1 MEWTFIRFWCVWGC
15 ILVSSRPFVV
25 HQMLYIRTGKNPNT
39 WHFWNLKIPKYKLS
53 KNIVFMHFLKIVGP
67 WEKELKLTVSFD
79 HPVLGCEKNFGHRCK
94 IGRVYILDWFS
105 PPLLATYK
113 ISRPP
118 HQIGL
123 RWVQLFFFQ
132 RLATLTNPTIQWWEI
147 GPIKKWQP
155 LVLGNNTDLFLF
167 RHQKS
172 KYDLLRIH
180 HNVYL
185 STIFWNISEH
195 ISNLVL
201 TQLDWLFV
209 TDRQTHTHSHIH
221 FITTYTSSFSSSSS
235 SLFYQHHHVWKHC
248 DD

>member
-1 MEWTFIRFWCVWGC
+1 MG
-15 ILVSSRPFVV
+15 
-25 HQMLYIRTGKNPNT
+25 
-39 WHFWNLKIPKYKLS
+39 
-53 KNIVFMHFLKIVGP
+53 
-67 WEKELKLTVSFD
+67 
-79 HPVLGCEKNFGHRCK
+79 
-94 IGRVYILDWFS
+94 
-105 PPLLATYK
+105 TYK

-123 RWVQLFFFQ
+123 RWVHLGFFSTSRNFDKSNNLSKIQ
-132 RLATLTNPTIQWWEI
+132 QEQWRSDLQGKARQWWDL
-147 GPIKKWQP
+147 GPIKNWRP
-155 LVLGNNTDLFLF
+155 LVLGNNTYLFLF

-201 TQLDWLFV
+201 THLDWLFV

-248 DD
+248 GD